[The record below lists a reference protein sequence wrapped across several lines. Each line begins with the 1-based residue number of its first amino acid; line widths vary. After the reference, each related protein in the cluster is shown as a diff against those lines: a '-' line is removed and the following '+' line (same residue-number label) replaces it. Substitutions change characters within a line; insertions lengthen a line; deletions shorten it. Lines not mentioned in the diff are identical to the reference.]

1 MTDRELGRTDTV
13 DLSNKNKY
21 LESVQ
26 YLSDSLIFQMS
37 LGSKELFHSNVWA
50 WLIGQD
56 REFIKVFFTDFDE
69 KMYRFIS
76 VERETCNRD
85 VIIWLQ
91 KQGYT
96 NKDEKYYLVIENKIK
111 SLPTKEQLENYTENI
126 DGNKCLQGVFTGI
139 KNTLER
145 DESINK
151 SNNVKLTWKFVD
163 YNTIAARI
171 REIAH
176 KSDKVSERISQ
187 IDEYCDIVEKMNYL
201 LSEELKRQSNAVN
214 FDCYKENNQCY
225 LEVLRIKDI
234 FTKLKGAQILKALKD
249 KLSHWD
255 NSASSKYNLVFRQ
268 GFNNGSATL
277 DAEYTNWTKGCKD
290 YLTIGVQI
298 QGCQYRIF
306 ATRNETH
313 RRQEVFDSLKNE
325 WFDATFNEKAKERK
339 IFGYGMAMKNKCD
352 KYSGKD
358 YIFVYQYFNIKDW
371 LLDDVIEVM
380 KGHLQK
386 ARAILES
393 GRFD

>member
-26 YLSDSLIFQMS
+26 FLSDSLIFQMS

-151 SNNVKLTWKFVD
+151 
-163 YNTIAARI
+163 
-171 REIAH
+171 
-176 KSDKVSERISQ
+176 
-187 IDEYCDIVEKMNYL
+187 
-201 LSEELKRQSNAVN
+201 
-214 FDCYKENNQCY
+214 
-225 LEVLRIKDI
+225 
-234 FTKLKGAQILKALKD
+234 
-249 KLSHWD
+249 
-255 NSASSKYNLVFRQ
+255 
-268 GFNNGSATL
+268 
-277 DAEYTNWTKGCKD
+277 
-290 YLTIGVQI
+290 
-298 QGCQYRIF
+298 
-306 ATRNETH
+306 
-313 RRQEVFDSLKNE
+313 
-325 WFDATFNEKAKERK
+325 
-339 IFGYGMAMKNKCD
+339 
-352 KYSGKD
+352 
-358 YIFVYQYFNIKDW
+358 
-371 LLDDVIEVM
+371 
-380 KGHLQK
+380 
-386 ARAILES
+386 
-393 GRFD
+393 